1 MSRQTSVISASGD
14 YEEIILQ
21 MAKHLG
27 RGKNRRDV
35 FNLIYG
41 RGSKP
46 RSKKQIADQ
55 LERTGNTQVIQ
66 DALDEL
72 AKHHLVVRT
81 ENGGK
86 VKDGSRYLYG
96 KAEFVRANRDP
107 ILKYA
112 DNPSA
117 AKRVATKRRPAVD
130 VAVSFVKPARQR
142 ASSSGTK
149 ATRSS
154 KLAKLKIA
162 LLMTNPDSLA
172 SLQTGVEARY
182 IDEGIRLS
190 PRASEVELKVVPA
203 PTLTSLLDTLN
214 SYRPGVLHF
223 SGHGGGRALVFDN
236 QKAGEDGGTV
246 LDFDM
251 IAQVLGATQARP
263 ELLVLVACDTVDG
276 AECFLDEVPV
286 VIAMA
291 DAIGDEAACK
301 FSAQFYRALS
311 TGATIADS
319 LTQAKLVLKSE
330 GYGDADLPTLLLRK
344 GSSAAKSLI

>member
-14 YEEIILQ
+14 YEEILLQ

-46 RSKKQIADQ
+46 RSRKQIADQ
-55 LERTGNTQVIQ
+55 LGRVGNTQVIQ

-81 ENGGK
+81 ENVGQ

-96 KAEFVRANRDP
+96 KAEFVRANRDL
-107 ILKYA
+107 IVKYA
-112 DNPSA
+112 DNPNV

-130 VAVSFVKPARQR
+130 VAVSFVKPARR
-142 ASSSGTK
+142 RVSSSEAKT
-149 ATRSS
+149 TRSS
-154 KLAKLKIA
+154 RVARLKIA

-182 IDEGIRLS
+182 IDESIRLS
-190 PRASEVELKVVPA
+190 PRSSEVELKVVPA

-214 SYRPGVLHF
+214 SYRPNVLHF
-223 SGHGGGRALVFDN
+223 SGHGGDQALVFDN

-251 IAQVLGATQARP
+251 IAQVLASTQGSP

-301 FSAQFYRALS
+301 FSAQFYRSLS
-311 TGATIADS
+311 TGATIANS
-319 LTQAKLVLKSE
+319 LSQAKLVLKSE
-330 GYGDADLPTLLLRK
+330 GYGDADLPTLLVRA